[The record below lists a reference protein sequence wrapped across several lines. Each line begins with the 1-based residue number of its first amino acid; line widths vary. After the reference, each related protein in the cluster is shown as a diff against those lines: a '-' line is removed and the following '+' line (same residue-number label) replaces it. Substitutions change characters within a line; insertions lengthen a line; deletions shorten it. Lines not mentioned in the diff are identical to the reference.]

1 MIAIDEAH
9 LVSEWGDF
17 RNAFSELGELKYSF
31 VDVPI
36 MALSATATTHFE
48 AKFKQ
53 ILRNPIINK
62 ASINRPNITLIVEEL
77 QHDKNIGHAMQFAK
91 RAAQIAGKSP
101 VIIYTDFIADIGPIV
116 CNLHDIGIE
125 AVGYHG
131 EMDTTSRCEWY
142 RKWNS
147 GEIPMIVAT
156 KALVMGID
164 KPDIR
169 NVIRNGVPEN
179 MLAWVQELGR
189 AGRDGKQAYATILYR
204 RTDISHANAWILNN
218 LHNKERCNYILM
230 GYSDSW
236 RYVQAHLAGVCRR
249 RLLLDL
255 FDEKNTQTYSCATC
269 CDVCSLQQS
278 ANIPFEDMRRE
289 LAVLI
294 DALNQVG
301 CKGEVKVAEWIR
313 GS

>member
-1 MIAIDEAH
+1 
-9 LVSEWGDF
+9 
-17 RNAFSELGELKYSF
+17 
-31 VDVPI
+31 
-36 MALSATATTHFE
+36 MALSATATTHVE
-48 AKFKQ
+48 AKIKQ

-91 RAAQIAGKSP
+91 RAAQIADKSS

-125 AVGYHG
+125 AVGYHE
-131 EMDTTSRCEWY
+131 EMVTTSRCESY

-156 KALVMGID
+156 KALGMGID

-179 MLAWVQELGR
+179 MLEWVQELGR
-189 AGRDGKQAYATILYR
+189 AGRDGKQACATILYR
-204 RTDISHANAWILNN
+204 RTDISHSNAWILNN

-236 RYVQAHLAGVCRR
+236 RYVLAHLAGVCRR

-255 FDEKNTQTYSCATC
+255 FDEKDTQTYSCGTC

-278 ANIPFEDMRRE
+278 AKFHLKI
-289 LAVLI
+289 
-294 DALNQVG
+294 
-301 CKGEVKVAEWIR
+301 CAESWQY
-313 GS
+313 

>member
-1 MIAIDEAH
+1 M
-9 LVSEWGDF
+9 
-17 RNAFSELGELKYSF
+17 
-31 VDVPI
+31 
-36 MALSATATTHFE
+36 
-48 AKFKQ
+48 
-53 ILRNPIINK
+53 
-62 ASINRPNITLIVEEL
+62 
-77 QHDKNIGHAMQFAK
+77 
-91 RAAQIAGKSP
+91 
-101 VIIYTDFIADIGPIV
+101 
-116 CNLHDIGIE
+116 
-125 AVGYHG
+125 GYHG
-131 EMDTTSRCEWY
+131 EMDTTSRCESY

-156 KALVMGID
+156 KALGMGID

-189 AGRDGKQAYATILYR
+189 AGRDGKKACATILYR

-249 RLLLDL
+249 RLLFDL
-255 FDEKNTQTYSCATC
+255 FDEKDTQTYSCGTC

-294 DALNQVG
+294 DVLNQVG
-301 CKGEVKVAEWIR
+301 CKGEVKFAELIR
-313 GS
+313 GSKISWTDEHNKKVMSYGNHCGRDMHFWRLFIRQCEAASQNSPSITDQNKRKLLCVWGNFTYRQGTRISNQRSPSDASKAHRT